1 MAVEILGKWARK
13 STSWQES
20 IPSRV
25 CQRMSYKQT
34 KIIVYICRYIP
45 TKGGF
50 SVTRFDYNGA

>member
-1 MAVEILGKWARK
+1 MAEEILRKWARK

-34 KIIVYICRYIP
+34 K
-45 TKGGF
+45 
-50 SVTRFDYNGA
+50 NHEGARHRRKPLGRRSEGSEP